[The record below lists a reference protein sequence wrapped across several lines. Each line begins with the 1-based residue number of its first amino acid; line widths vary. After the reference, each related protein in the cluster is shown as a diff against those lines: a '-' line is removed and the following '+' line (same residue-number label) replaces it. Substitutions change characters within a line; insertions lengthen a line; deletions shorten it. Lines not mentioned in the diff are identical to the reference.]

1 MIMRAGGDERG
12 SGAIEVSIAV
22 TSLLL
27 VLWFV
32 VGGLRITNT
41 GGDVKAAARAAARAA
56 VVEYDDGAAQASAR
70 RVAADVLS
78 NRGVSCQSFG
88 VSFGGGLVRG
98 QPYSVTVSCVVSLAD
113 VARVGFPGTRT
124 LVGTAVDFVDRIRGD
139 GP

>member
-1 MIMRAGGDERG
+1 MSSRDERG
-12 SGAIEVSIAV
+12 SAGIEASIAV

-56 VVEYDDGAAQASAR
+56 VVEYSDGAATAAAN
-70 RVAADVLS
+70 RVAADVLA
-78 NRGVSCQSFG
+78 NRGVACQAMNVAVG
-88 VSFGGGLVRG
+88 TLVRG
-98 QPYSVTVSCVVSLAD
+98 QPLTVTVSCVVSLAD
-113 VARVGFPGTRT
+113 VGRVGFPGTRT

>member
-1 MIMRAGGDERG
+1 MQPVDDEGGSAG
-12 SGAIEVSIAV
+12 IEASIAV

-32 VGGLRITNT
+32 VGGLRISNA

-56 VVEYDDGAAQASAR
+56 VVEYDQGAADAAAD
-70 RVAADVLS
+70 RVAADVLA
-78 NRGVSCQSFG
+78 NRGISCQSRNVAVG
-88 VSFGGGLVRG
+88 ALVRG
-98 QPYSVTVSCVVSLAD
+98 QPLTVTVSCTVALGD
-113 VARVGFPGTRT
+113 VTRVGFSSTRT